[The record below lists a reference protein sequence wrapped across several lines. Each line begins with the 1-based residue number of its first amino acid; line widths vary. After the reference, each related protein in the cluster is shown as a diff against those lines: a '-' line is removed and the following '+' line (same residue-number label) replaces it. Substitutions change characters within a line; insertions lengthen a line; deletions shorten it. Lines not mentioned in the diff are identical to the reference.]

1 MAFHKPQL
9 VVLTNTKVV
18 DPRVDSILEQ
28 LGFPNFIKSDSE
40 VLSGGLA
47 ILWHNSIQVQLIST
61 TQEIHVKI
69 QVSPFSPYFFY
80 YFAIYSKTYVDDFH
94 CLWKILL
101 SFASNF
107 QGPWLWGE
115 F

>member
-9 VVLTNTKVV
+9 VVLIKTKV
-18 DPRVDSILEQ
+18 DGSRVDSILEK

-40 VLSGGLA
+40 GLSGGLA

-69 QVSPFSPYFFY
+69 QVSPFAPFF
-80 YFAIYSKTYVDDFH
+80 F
-94 CLWKILL
+94 LL
-101 SFASNF
+101 FCHLF
-107 QGPWLWGE
+107 
-115 F
+115 